1 MLIMNIS
8 KNPVYS
14 NHISGSF
21 YHSAP
26 KQYECKFKFSCDHIT
41 YYQELDRL
49 LSIRRDSSSF
59 HGVREGIPN
68 FIEGCLVLGEFLHVL
83 RGCYIDLDTWSC
95 KTDITLAYREQDVFG
110 HPVDIRGL
118 LITFSVSKS
127 DEVTLNVMASDR
139 GRSSGTSTDI
149 TFSSQVLPPQI
160 RGMDYK
166 RCMDYNSL
174 RNVKSFKLLSNGF
187 HKPTYKRLPL
197 YINTPFIQEYARS
210 QMLNPTD
217 YRNYI
222 EYGYILKKPKL
233 FFSDI

>member
-1 MLIMNIS
+1 MPIMNIS
-8 KNPVYS
+8 NNPIYRK
-14 NHISGSF
+14 HITGSF

-41 YYQELDRL
+41 YYRELDRL

-59 HGVREGIPN
+59 YVFREGIPS

-83 RGCYIDLDTWSC
+83 RGYCIDLDTWSC
-95 KTDITLAYREQDVFG
+95 KTDISIAYREQDVFG
-110 HPVDIRGL
+110 DPVDIRGL
-118 LITFSVSKS
+118 LITISVSKS
-127 DEVTLNVMASDR
+127 DVVTLSVMASE
-139 GRSSGTSTDI
+139 GNRSSGTSTDI

-166 RCMDYNSL
+166 KCMDYNSVS
-174 RNVKSFKLLSNGF
+174 NVKSYKLLSNGF
-187 HKPTYKRLPL
+187 HRPTYKRLPL

-217 YRNYI
+217 YRTYLD
-222 EYGYILKKPKL
+222 YGYILKKPKL